1 MLKDKSVLKDK
12 KFYGAAH
19 NWRLEFV
26 ALDFAINQ
34 KHKNIFLSTFYIMAE
49 NKYKLVNVFK
59 SKTQAYNTLYFRYKN
74 SRINKVCKD
83 LNLY

>member
-49 NKYKLVNVFK
+49 NKIQAGLK
-59 SKTQAYNTLYFRYKN
+59 SLIHFEL
-74 SRINKVCKD
+74 IKV
-83 LNLY
+83 

>member
-49 NKYKLVNVFK
+49 NKI
-59 SKTQAYNTLYFRYKN
+59 QAA
-74 SRINKVCKD
+74 
-83 LNLY
+83 

>member
-34 KHKNIFLSTFYIMAE
+34 KTQKYLFVYFLHNGGKQI
-49 NKYKLVNVFK
+49 
-59 SKTQAYNTLYFRYKN
+59 QAG
-74 SRINKVCKD
+74 
-83 LNLY
+83 

>member
-1 MLKDKSVLKDK
+1 MLKDKGVLKDK

-26 ALDFAINQ
+26 ALDFVINQ

-49 NKYKLVNVFK
+49 NKIQAGLK
-59 SKTQAYNTLYFRYKN
+59 SLSQKHR
-74 SRINKVCKD
+74 RIILFILDTKIVE
-83 LNLY
+83 

>member
-49 NKYKLVNVFK
+49 NKYTLVKCLQVK
-59 SKTQAYNTLYFRYKN
+59 NTG
-74 SRINKVCKD
+74 V
-83 LNLY
+83 

>member
-49 NKYKLVNVFK
+49 NKIQAGLK
-59 SKTQAYNTLYFRYKN
+59 SLIHFEL
-74 SRINKVCKD
+74 IKVY
-83 LNLY
+83 LL